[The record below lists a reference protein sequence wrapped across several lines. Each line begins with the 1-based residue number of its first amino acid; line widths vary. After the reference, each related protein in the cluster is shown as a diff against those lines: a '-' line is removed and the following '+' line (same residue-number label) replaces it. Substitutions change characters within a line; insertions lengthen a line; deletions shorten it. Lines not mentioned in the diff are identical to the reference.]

1 MYAEFYMAYIKI
13 VRPICIKC
21 TYLIWECDDELSL
34 QRDKSLAACTPS
46 PCSWFWLFFW
56 GINTS
61 SVNTAFR
68 CSSVS
73 DAVIETLVLKCC
85 CRSWLHIHRN
95 LLLPCAEYTWVKCA
109 LLLTNSLCLPA
120 YSNGYV
126 CEGPPS
132 DSSRWSVLP
141 TVYKTAV
148 GVLGCSIVKQLARS
162 ALHAV
167 TVVFVEIHPWNAQL

>member
-1 MYAEFYMAYIKI
+1 MTYSECLNLNHAVKLAFNCLNSFQSVMYAEFYMAYIKI
-13 VRPICIKC
+13 VRLICIKC

-34 QRDKSLAACTPS
+34 QRDKSFAACTPS
-46 PCSWFWLFFW
+46 LWIWFWLFFW

-109 LLLTNSLCLPA
+109 LLLTNSLCLSP
-120 YSNGYV
+120 
-126 CEGPPS
+126 C
-132 DSSRWSVLP
+132 L
-141 TVYKTAV
+141 
-148 GVLGCSIVKQLARS
+148 
-162 ALHAV
+162 
-167 TVVFVEIHPWNAQL
+167 

>member
-13 VRPICIKC
+13 VRSICIKC

-46 PCSWFWLFFW
+46 LCSWFWLFFW

-61 SVNTAFR
+61 LVNTASRFQCLWCSDR
-68 CSSVS
+68 NTCIEMLLQIMTACTYTGICCYLVQSTPESSVLYYS
-73 DAVIETLVLKCC
+73 QTPSV
-85 CRSWLHIHRN
+85 
-95 LLLPCAEYTWVKCA
+95 
-109 LLLTNSLCLPA
+109 CLPA

-148 GVLGCSIVKQLARS
+148 GVGGGAPL
-162 ALHAV
+162 
-167 TVVFVEIHPWNAQL
+167 